1 MNRFFRYFALL
12 LALVSLFAL
21 SGCASILQAI
31 SPTPTPTPSPTPTAT
46 PTPSPS
52 PTPTPE
58 PTLVPTP
65 TPIPDVDAYQL
76 GFGGDYGYQNGFFRF
91 GVKVPKHWFFYP
103 RENVNELNEIYVAG
117 KTESELTQIYI
128 DHLKEGRFV
137 YEMVA
142 LPEEGKDDLT
152 ILALDYSYDAGVEH
166 TEFDVLREMEQLF
179 LEDDGV
185 QKKTVDQLAFSLI
198 DMLGQEHPIYRY
210 TTLQDGVELNC
221 ALLAIKQ
228 GTTFA
233 IINISCEKEK
243 NLNFILDSFFV
254 TR

>member
-1 MNRFFRYFALL
+1 MKRFLRYFALF
-12 LALVSLFAL
+12 LALVSLLAL

-31 SPTPTPTPSPTPTAT
+31 SPTPTPSPTPTAT

-58 PTLVPTP
+58 PTPIPTP
-65 TPIPDVDAYQL
+65 TPILNVDAYQL
-76 GFGGDYGYQNGFFRF
+76 GFGGDYGYQNRFFRF
-91 GVKVPKHWFFYP
+91 GVKVPNHWFFYP

-128 DHLKEGRFV
+128 DRLKEGQFV

-166 TEFDVLREMEQLF
+166 TEFDVLREMERLF

-210 TTLQDGVELNC
+210 TLQQDGVELYC
-221 ALLAIKQ
+221 ALLVIKQ

-233 IINISCEKEK
+233 IVIVSCEKEK
-243 NLNFILDSFFV
+243 NLNLILDSFYV